1 MDDKYEMIRKDVLW
15 VLQYFGSDA
24 EEKTNPGSKIR
35 NQAKRI
41 AEMVR
46 QLDEAEILINNA
58 NLDLVK
64 VVPR

>member
-1 MDDKYEMIRKDVLW
+1 
-15 VLQYFGSDA
+15 
-24 EEKTNPGSKIR
+24 
-35 NQAKRI
+35 
-41 AEMVR
+41 MVR